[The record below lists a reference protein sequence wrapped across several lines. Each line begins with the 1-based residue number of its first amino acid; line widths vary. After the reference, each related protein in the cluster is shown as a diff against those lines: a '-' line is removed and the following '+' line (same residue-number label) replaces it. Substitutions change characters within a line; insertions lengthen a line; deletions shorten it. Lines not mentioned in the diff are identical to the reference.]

1 MMGREKP
8 QPAQVSVLALAWHRL
23 GVDPGTPLNA
33 SDFVAARL
41 CEIGG
46 CELCGES
53 ISARTAFPAITGFLR
68 CSECVAAEGWFNLN
82 QANAD
87 IFGEIEDG

>member
-1 MMGREKP
+1 MGREKP
-8 QPAQVSVLALAWHRL
+8 QPMQVSVLALAWYRL

-33 SDFVAARL
+33 SDFVAVRL

-68 CSECVAAEGWFNLN
+68 CLNCVTSEGWFSVE
-82 QANAD
+82 QANID
-87 IFGEIEDG
+87 IFGDIDHG